1 MTTPVYQGHT
11 SIYSQELTTRGDIIA
26 AYSLHFPAVCFL
38 LVAFPS
44 DQVTLLDNF
53 PLVDRAGDYP

>member
-1 MTTPVYQGHT
+1 MTTPVYQGQT
-11 SIYSQELTTRGDIIA
+11 TIYSQQLTTRSDIMA
-26 AYSLHFPAVCFL
+26 AYSLHFPAVCFP

-53 PLVDRAGDYP
+53 PLVGCAGAYP